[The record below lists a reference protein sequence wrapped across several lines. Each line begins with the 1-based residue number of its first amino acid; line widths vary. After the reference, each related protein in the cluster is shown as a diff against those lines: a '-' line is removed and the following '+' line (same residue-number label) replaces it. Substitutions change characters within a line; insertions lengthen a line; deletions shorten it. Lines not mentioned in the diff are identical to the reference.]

1 MRNKFCE
8 QKLRAYTTPGIR
20 AYAADICPTLEN
32 PSNVPSLSLQGGL
45 SGELKFQFSSTNL

>member
-32 PSNVPSLSLQGGL
+32 PTNIPSLSLQGD
-45 SGELKFQFSSTNL
+45 